1 MSSEPTVDYAG
12 IPLPEVEVFSNAM
25 LGADTTE
32 KVLNA
37 LDKIENIRQINMTG
51 ESISK
56 NLNSGP
62 GKGLPNNHSERKVI
76 KVGDREVE
84 LRYLVGAF
92 YIELDVE
99 NEAMLEETV
108 EKIRAA
114 CEANM
119 PRGFSLNV
127 GRYSKYRKTLRDY
140 RGENY
145 GSI

>member
-1 MSSEPTVDYAG
+1 MSEPIVEYAG
-12 IPLPEVEVFSNAM
+12 IPLPEVEVFSNV
-25 LGADTTE
+25 LLSADTTE

-37 LDKIENIRQINMTG
+37 LDPIENIRQINMTG

-62 GKGLPNNHSERKVI
+62 AKGLPNNHSERKVI
-76 KVGDREVE
+76 KVNGRDVE
-84 LRYLVGAF
+84 LKYQVGAF

-99 NEAMLEETV
+99 DQEKLDEAV
-108 EKIRAA
+108 KKIKAA

-119 PRGFSLNV
+119 PRGFNLTV

-140 RGENY
+140 R
-145 GSI
+145 